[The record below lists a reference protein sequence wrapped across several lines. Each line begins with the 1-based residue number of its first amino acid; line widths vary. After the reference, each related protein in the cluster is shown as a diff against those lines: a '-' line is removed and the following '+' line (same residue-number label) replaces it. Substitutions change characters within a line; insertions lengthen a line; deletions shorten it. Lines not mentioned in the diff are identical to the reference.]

1 MRPVVPV
8 LAALAMV
15 STASADTSS
24 AAKDSPSSS
33 KTTTSSSKA
42 KKKKTAKRESTA
54 VTKDHKFKADNMPT
68 GWSWPPTKAMIEQ
81 EKGCESKLDDAGVT
95 WAPGKPDGRIVDAV
109 TLTDRFVGGIG
120 FVGYS
125 TAPITM
131 DCQLA
136 LALARLAPTLYSL
149 GVREVH
155 FGSIY
160 RWTKV
165 RAFGRTENML
175 TRHSIGI
182 AMDVVSFVDDAGR
195 EAVVGRDY
203 RKGDELLLGVEQAV
217 NASGLFR
224 ILLSPKNDPK
234 SHSDHFH
241 IEAAIDFAGPELTT
255 AE

>member
-1 MRPVVPV
+1 MRALV
-8 LAALAMV
+8 LAVALVTLA
-15 STASADTSS
+15 SSASADPTT
-24 AAKDSPSSS
+24 PS
-33 KTTTSSSKA
+33 KTPTPTSKA
-42 KKKKTAKRESTA
+42 RKKKTAKRESTA
-54 VTKDHKFKADNMPT
+54 VSKDHKFKADNMPT

-81 EKGCESKLDDAGVT
+81 EKGCEAKLDDAGVT
-95 WAPGKPDGRIVDAV
+95 WAPGTPDGRIVDAV
-109 TLTDRFVGGIG
+109 TLPDRTIGGLS
-120 FVGYS
+120 FAGYS
-125 TAPITM
+125 TAPYVM

-136 LALARLAPTLYSL
+136 LAFAKLAPTLYSL

-175 TRHSIGI
+175 SRHSIGI

-203 RKGDELLLGVEQAV
+203 RKGDALLLGIEQAV
-217 NASGLFR
+217 NSSGLFR

-241 IEAAIDFAGPELTT
+241 IEAAIDFTSPELTT